1 MKLNWTEGG
10 GQTKLV
16 WHECFTLLLLQAVSC
31 SCSFCLFGHF
41 LVLLRLNDTFWSVKL
56 SLLCIESVTVWF
68 LHTFF
73 SWASMFAEKYKKK
86 GLKWFQ
92 ISFVQNLLIALLSF
106 ALLPHFHVLYSSSS
120 LVLRYGSSYLSLLG
134 TRIDSSQTSIHFL
147 SRFCFLETINDN
159 ANLELT
165 SNEGHKLDCHVG
177 EVHCSFWEYI
187 CSENVTALTKSV
199 VKVKIKSAFPL
210 FCASRYQTAD
220 FKTVNLC
227 TSKEITSIKKTKR
240 RSLEL

>member
-41 LVLLRLNDTFWSVKL
+41 LVLLRLNETFWSVKL

-106 ALLPHFHVLYSSSS
+106 LFIPTSTFSCFILFFFTCSTLWFLIFVITWYSDWFKS
-120 LVLRYGSSYLSLLG
+120 
-134 TRIDSSQTSIHFL
+134 DIHSFL
-147 SRFCFLETINDN
+147 IP
-159 ANLELT
+159 
-165 SNEGHKLDCHVG
+165 
-177 EVHCSFWEYI
+177 I
-187 CSENVTALTKSV
+187 
-199 VKVKIKSAFPL
+199 L
-210 FCASRYQTAD
+210 FSWNN
-220 FKTVNLC
+220 KW
-227 TSKEITSIKKTKR
+227 
-240 RSLEL
+240 